1 MKLNKKQKRTATIA
15 SMAALLAVV
24 LGMGGQTFA
33 KYIETET
40 ATTPQATVAKFGL
53 VTNVN
58 AMGSMVNEAYT
69 AGVISDDDAS
79 TASVLGS
86 DIVVAPGTS
95 GSFALTID
103 GVAEVRTKLDITTSG
118 NTITCKDGS
127 TIYEPVRWSTDGS
140 SYVTFDE
147 MCDNLEAMSKTSIN
161 PGAGVDMDVTIS
173 WKWSFDG
180 TDSLPS
186 NNLYDTVLGTAVSKG
201 VKVDTATD
209 FTYDAN
215 STTYQVV
222 TVLNF
227 GISVTLTQIQ

>member
-40 ATTPQATVAKFGL
+40 ATTPQATVAAFGL

-58 AMGSMVNEAYT
+58 AMGSMVNDTYT
-69 AGVISDDDAS
+69 AGAISDDDAS

-95 GSFALTID
+95 GSFSLTID
-103 GVAEVRTKLDITTSG
+103 GVAEVRTKLDIVTSG
-118 NTITCKDGS
+118 NTVTCD
-127 TIYEPVRWSTDGS
+127 TYEPIRWSTDGV
-140 SYVTFDE
+140 SYVSFAE
-147 MCDNLEAMSKTSIN
+147 MRENLEDMSNASIN
-161 PGAGVDMDVTIS
+161 PGAGVNIDVTIS

-186 NNLYDTVLGTAVSKG
+186 DNLRDTVLGTAVSEG
-201 VKVDTATD
+201 VKTTTPTT
-209 FTYDAN
+209 FTYDGN
-215 STTYQVV
+215 DYEVV
-222 TVLNF
+222 TTLNF
-227 GISVTLTQIQ
+227 GLSVSLTQIQ